1 MFRISVNFWYRFC
14 QRRFLYIR
22 KIPTLISSAILK
34 KYSGEER
41 ALSLRH
47 KTRFLTD
54 KFFFSS
60 YLVFVPSLR
69 VVSFN

>member
-1 MFRISVNFWYRFC
+1 MMSRISLNSLYRFC

-22 KIPTLISSAILK
+22 KVPTLISSAILK

-47 KTRFLTD
+47 TTRFLID

-60 YLVFVPSLR
+60 CVCAEFARGLI
-69 VVSFN
+69 